1 MTGPRPVQKR
11 KATLGAVRA
20 ADQFDAE
27 VVSRP
32 NQTRRVWTL
41 LRRLGFRRPVP
52 PLLIVVGIVLV
63 VTAAPA
69 VGGGDALNQHLTAA
83 LQGPSPHFWLGT
95 DEYGRDV
102 LARVIAGT
110 RTSLY
115 ASLAVV
121 AISLGVGLVV
131 GSLAAAVRGLGGRA
145 ISSLIDFVLG
155 VPGVIAAIAVV
166 GALGP
171 GTRNIVIAFA
181 ALGWSWYA
189 RLAEEQARQL
199 LAGRVVA
206 VARIS
211 GVPAWQCVTGHV
223 IPHVC
228 RRLLVVAC
236 LDVGWVVVAIAG
248 LGYLGLGAQPPAP
261 ELGQM
266 MRDGQN
272 YVLLAPWMILAPA
285 GALMLVVLPFV
296 AAGERVH
303 ARVLRV

>member
-1 MTGPRPVQKR
+1 MTAAQSDR
-11 KATLGAVRA
+11 KPQATLGVYEAGPVSGRSRTGQVWAV
-20 ADQFDAE
+20 
-27 VVSRP
+27 
-32 NQTRRVWTL
+32 L
-41 LRRLGFRRPVP
+41 HRLGLRRPVSP
-52 PLLIVVGIVLV
+52 VLIVVVVLAV
-63 VTAAPA
+63 VTLAPA
-69 VGGGDALNQHLTAA
+69 VAGGDPLNQQLTDA
-83 LQGPSPHFWLGT
+83 LQGPSSHFWLGT

-110 RTSLY
+110 RISLY
-115 ASLAVV
+115 AALAVV
-121 AISLGVGLVV
+121 AIALAVGIVI
-131 GSLAAAVRGLGGRA
+131 GSLAAAVPGGRA
-145 ISSLIDFVLG
+145 ISGLIDFVLG
-155 VPGVIAAIAVV
+155 VPGVVVAIAVV

-171 GTRNIVIAFA
+171 GTRNIVVAFA
-181 ALGWSWYA
+181 ATGWSWYA

-206 VARIS
+206 VARVS
-211 GVPAWQCVTGHV
+211 GVPPWRSVTGHV
-223 IPHVC
+223 IPHVF

-236 LDVGWVVVAIAG
+236 LDVGWVVLAIAG

-266 MRDGQN
+266 MLDGQG
-272 YVLLAPWMILAPA
+272 YVLQAPWMILAPA